1 LIVWSSGEFLFVN
14 RAVISH
20 NNGILRSKTMLKR
33 TKQKGFTIV
42 ELLTVMSIIIII
54 MSILVPA
61 LSGARKFAARVRQ
74 KAQFYE
80 ISKGLEDF
88 EKATGAYPDSGQFD
102 VCSPPAR
109 YCGAMKLCEAMM
121 GQDGMGFHPDSG
133 LTALAGMDPH
143 DTTGTLRKYP
153 FNLCTQHTGIYTTPE
168 TTNLRYR
175 DSGRYLDIENVRAYR
190 IQDVWG
196 AGNIGLFT
204 ANNAN
209 NDYPNSVISDVF
221 LKPTILASCTDRAG
235 EKVGMP
241 VLYYKADTSM
251 VEHYVNT
258 VDPRYP
264 MFNIYRYTDN
274 DDLVNLGL
282 PWELTTS
289 HPMSSNY
296 ESAVAV
302 PPIPVGTTFYQVTRN
317 KKVTS
322 TPRPHNEGKYI
333 LISAGW
339 DGLYGTSDDVYN
351 FTD

>member
-1 LIVWSSGEFLFVN
+1 MSKETKHKGLPFV
-14 RAVISH
+14 ATA
-20 NNGILRSKTMLKR
+20 K
-33 TKQKGFTIV
+33 KGFTII

-61 LSGARKFAARVRQ
+61 LSGARRFAANVRQ

-88 EKATGAYPDSGQFD
+88 EKTTGAYPDSGQFD
-102 VCSPPAR
+102 VCTPGVP

-121 GQDGMGFHPDSG
+121 GQDGMGFHPDSAF
-133 LTALAGMDPH
+133 TALAGMDPH
-143 DTTGTLRKYP
+143 DPTNTLTKYP
-153 FNLCTQHTGIYTTPE
+153 FNLCNRITVNYTTQQ
-168 TTNLRYR
+168 TANLRYR
-175 DSGRYLDIENVRAYR
+175 DKSRYLDIENVKAYR
-190 IQDVWG
+190 LEDVYG
-196 AGNIGLFT
+196 TAAGNIGVFQ
-204 ANNAN
+204 ANTPT

-221 LKPTILASCTDRAG
+221 LKPTIVNTTCDSDLVG
-235 EKVGMP
+235 QKVGMP

-251 VEHYVNT
+251 IDHVADNT
-258 VDPRYP
+258 IANYP
-264 MFNIYRYTDN
+264 LNNIYRYTDN

-282 PWELTTS
+282 PWEPSRTTE
-289 HPMSSNY
+289 HPLSSQF
-296 ESAVAV
+296 ETAAG
-302 PPIPVGTTFYQVTRN
+302 IPVGTTFYQETRN

-351 FTD
+351 FTE

>member
-1 LIVWSSGEFLFVN
+1 
-14 RAVISH
+14 
-20 NNGILRSKTMLKR
+20 
-33 TKQKGFTIV
+33 
-42 ELLTVMSIIIII
+42 MSIIIII

-61 LSGARKFAARVRQ
+61 LSGARKFAARVKQ

-88 EKATGAYPDSGQFD
+88 EKATGAYPDSSAYD
-102 VCSPPAR
+102 VCSPPVA
-109 YCGAMKLCEAMM
+109 YCGAMRLCEAMM

-133 LTALAGMDPH
+133 FTANAGMDPH
-143 DTTGTLRKYP
+143 DTTGALRKYP
-153 FNLCTQHTGIYTTPE
+153 FNLCTQHTGAYLAPE
-168 TTNLRYR
+168 TANLRYR
-175 DSGRYLDIENVRAYR
+175 DSGRYLDIENVKAYR
-190 IQDVWG
+190 IEDVYG

-221 LKPTILASCTDRAG
+221 LRPTILASCTDRAG

-251 VEHYVNT
+251 VDHIVNLALAN
-258 VDPRYP
+258 YP
-264 MFNIYRYTDN
+264 YNNIYRYTDN
-274 DDLVNLGL
+274 DDLTNLGL
-282 PWELTTS
+282 PWEPAPRNPPGSTM
-289 HPMSSNY
+289 HPLSSRGDT
-296 ESAVAV
+296 VATLD
-302 PPIPVGTTFYQVTRN
+302 VGTTFYQVTQN

-339 DGLYGTSDDVYN
+339 DGLYGTSDDVFN